1 MRPLALLAGM
11 VCASAVLLAASGQ
24 RAAPGQRA
32 TPRGRAAAAATTAKC
47 AAELGQGVTTGRRFC
62 DVIVATKA
70 VDSIAITIPPHRG
83 TAKLLFDLH
92 NRVAARSEAGQ
103 PPQVFARNS
112 ATVAVIGPKTEISRA
127 AAVSEFRTLAD
138 LFDRIAGGGAGGVK
152 AVGPGPASPIDVTV
166 PAGITA
172 VGIVGVRLE
181 VVTRLGRQSYDTPG
195 RPIAIVSNI
204 RAEYTPLR

>member
-1 MRPLALLAGM
+1 MNPFAVLGCVVCTAALLA
-11 VCASAVLLAASGQ
+11 V
-24 RAAPGQRA
+24 PGQRA
-32 TPRGRAAAAATTAKC
+32 TPRGGAGAVGTTAKC
-47 AAELGQGVTTGRRFC
+47 AGELGPGVATGRRFC
-62 DVIVATKA
+62 DVIVATKPA
-70 VDSIAITIPPHRG
+70 DSIAIAIPPHRG
-83 TAKLLFDLH
+83 TARLLFDLH
-92 NRVAARSEAGQ
+92 NRVAARVEAG
-103 PPQVFARNS
+103 PSAQVFARNS
-112 ATVAVIGPKTEISRA
+112 ATVAVIGPKAVITRA

-166 PAGITA
+166 PPGITA

-204 RAEYTPLR
+204 RAEYTPLK

>member
-1 MRPLALLAGM
+1 MNQWAVLAGA
-11 VCASAVLLAASGQ
+11 VCVSATLL
-24 RAAPGQRA
+24 AAPGQRA
-32 TPRGRAAAAATTAKC
+32 TPRGRAATVSTTAKC
-47 AAELGQGVTTGRRFC
+47 AADLGLGVTSARRFC

-70 VDSIAITIPPHRG
+70 ADSIAIAIPPHRG
-83 TAKLLFDLH
+83 PAKLLFDLH
-92 NRVAARSEAGQ
+92 NRVAARPETGQ
-103 PPQVFARNS
+103 AAQTFARNS
-112 ATVAVIGPKTEISRA
+112 SVIAVIGPKTEIARA

-138 LFDRIAGGGAGGVK
+138 MFDRIGGGGAGGVK
-152 AVGPGPASPIDVTV
+152 AVGPGPGTPVD
-166 PAGITA
+166 ITIPPGMNA